1 MSQGAKDLD
10 HLMLDG
16 LQDGGYMVSGG
27 RELFM
32 EVIDTTTGR
41 VWMSAAPVKMADFE
55 ALALEASQVK
65 VGIARASMDRAAFQH
80 SPGSPGK
87 PVLQRIIDGRLYTN
101 VAVPREQIPGS
112 VPHGPMEISVDKAHL
127 TCFEAGRTVYV
138 QSLHEGAV

>member
-55 ALALEASQVK
+55 ALALEASLVK

-87 PVLQRIIDGRLYTN
+87 PYCNGLSMGVC
-101 VAVPREQIPGS
+101 
-112 VPHGPMEISVDKAHL
+112 ISML
-127 TCFEAGRTVYV
+127 P
-138 QSLHEGAV
+138 SLESRFRALCPTAQWKFRSTRPT